1 MILIGWDVGIKNLS
15 YCVIEYNEEKKEYK
29 ILDWNIIDLRTD
41 GTEQEENI
49 VDDIKKS
56 NVEAKSK
63 AKAKAKVN
71 SKTACLEDNED
82 EKEKEK
88 PKPKAKKNQ
97 KCSKISLKDLSR
109 NLYKQL
115 EENNYFS
122 NFDYVIIENQP
133 VLKNPTMKSIQMI
146 LYSYFSFKSL
156 NIQSFKDLILMN
168 ASNKL
173 KVYKGEVDKD
183 EMDKINNLKSKY
195 SRNKKISILHTKL
208 ILEHHEFNKNN
219 WIGFFDKNKKKDDL
233 ADSFLMI
240 LYYLKKNKLI

>member
-15 YCVIEYNEEKKEYK
+15 YCVLEYNEEKKEYK

-41 GTEQEENI
+41 GTEEEENI
-49 VDDIKKS
+49 VEDNKKS
-56 NVEAKSK
+56 NAKAKTK
-63 AKAKAKVN
+63 AKAKTG
-71 SKTACLEDNED
+71 SLEDNED
-82 EKEKEK
+82 EDENEKEKKK
-88 PKPKAKKNQ
+88 PKPKKTQ

-183 EMDKINNLKSKY
+183 EIDKINNLKSKY
-195 SRNKKISILHTKL
+195 SRNKKISILHTRL
-208 ILEHHEFNKNN
+208 ILEEHEYNKNN
-219 WIGFFDKNKKKDDL
+219 WNGFFDKNKKKDDL

-240 LYYLKKNKLI
+240 LYYLKKNKLIK

>member
-15 YCVIEYNEEKKEYK
+15 YCVVEYNEEKKEYK

-41 GTEQEENI
+41 GSEEEENI
-49 VDDIKKS
+49 VEDTKKTKAKTKS
-56 NVEAKSK
+56 NAKAKTTSLEDNEQDKQNKEKPK
-63 AKAKAKVN
+63 AKAK
-71 SKTACLEDNED
+71 KT
-82 EKEKEK
+82 
-88 PKPKAKKNQ
+88 Q

-133 VLKNPTMKSIQMI
+133 VLKNPKMKSIQMI

-156 NIQSFKDLILMN
+156 NIESFKDLILMN

-208 ILEHHEFNKNN
+208 ILEQHEFNKNN
-219 WIGFFDKNKKKDDL
+219 WINFFDKNKKKDDL

-240 LYYLKKNKLI
+240 LYYLKKNKLIK

>member
-1 MILIGWDVGIKNLS
+1 MIFIGWDVGIKNLS
-15 YCVIEYNEEKKEYK
+15 YCVVEYNEEKKEYK

-41 GTEQEENI
+41 GTLEEENI
-49 VDDIKKS
+49 VENIKK
-56 NVEAKSK
+56 AKTKSK
-63 AKAKAKVN
+63 
-71 SKTACLEDNED
+71 SKTKTKTLEDNEED
-82 EKEKEK
+82 DKKEKQKKEK
-88 PKPKAKKNQ
+88 KKKPQ

-156 NIQSFKDLILMN
+156 NIESFRDLILMN

-208 ILEHHEFNKNN
+208 ILEQHEFNKNN
-219 WIGFFDKNKKKDDL
+219 WISFFDKNKKKDDL

-240 LYYLKKNKLI
+240 LYYLKKNKLIK